1 MQETFN
7 AIDAAPDVVIVLM
20 LLAAIAAALIVGP
33 LAFVAGLELGHER
46 RGRLRALNVRLVD
59 DNARLIFE
67 VWRMEQELTLAA
79 TRPMASVHERM
90 VTRN

>member
-1 MQETFN
+1 VQEVYN

-20 LLAAIAAALIVGP
+20 LLAALAAILIVGP

-59 DNARLIFE
+59 DNARLVFE
-67 VWRMEQELTLAA
+67 VWKLEQELTLAA
-79 TRPMASVHERM
+79 TRPMASLHERM
-90 VTRN
+90 AGRN